1 MPRIVTI
8 TQLETAI
15 NRLREIAPPV
25 NYVLSPD
32 LRVMAEIYG
41 GMIFAHAELIDL
53 EQQPD
58 ALRQVVFKWLPTR
71 VEAPNVC
78 TYRTGDP
85 GADCEA
91 CQ

>member
-15 NRLREIAPPV
+15 NRHREIAPPA
-25 NYVLSPD
+25 NYVLSPG
-32 LRVMAEIYG
+32 LRAMAEIYG
-41 GMIFAHAELIDL
+41 RMIFAHAELIDL

-58 ALRQVVFKWLPTR
+58 ALRQVVLKWLSPGA
-71 VEAPNVC
+71 EAPNVC

>member
-41 GMIFAHAELIDL
+41 RMIFAHAELIDV
-53 EQQPD
+53 EQQLD
-58 ALRQVVFKWLPTR
+58 AFRQVVLKWLPPKA
-71 VEAPNVC
+71 EAPNVC

-85 GADCEA
+85 EADCEA
-91 CQ
+91 SQ